1 MKIQWRPNAF
11 YEVRSLPSVQAQI
24 RMHAGQIASR
34 AGEGFAW
41 SDRQGRKNP
50 QGRWRAIVY
59 PDSFSAKARNARDN
73 ALVRAL
79 G

>member
-1 MKIQWRPNAF
+1 MKIQWKHDAF
-11 YEVRSLPSVQAQI
+11 YDIRRLPTVQARLQVE
-24 RMHAGQIASR
+24 AQQIAAR

-41 SDRQGRKNP
+41 SDRQGMRNP

-59 PDSFSAKARNARDN
+59 PDTYSARARNARDN